1 MEKAAEKGGDAASG
15 MGMGLGAGMGMMMP
29 GMISQAMQDSKNQG
43 SASAGEAGKTKKC
56 PACQKDAPLAAKF
69 CPDCGVEFPKKAFC
83 SNCGAALKKGAKF
96 CPDCG
101 LKIS

>member
-1 MEKAAEKGGDAASG
+1 
-15 MGMGLGAGMGMMMP
+15 MMMP
-29 GMISQAMQDSKNQG
+29 GMINQAMQDAKKQG
-43 SASAGEAGKTKKC
+43 GESAGASIKSKKC

-69 CPDCGVEFPKKAFC
+69 CPECGAEFPKNAFC

-101 LKIS
+101 QKIS